1 MHVGR
6 HFIVGL
12 LVFGVI
18 VGLVVSRVPRLEALP
33 VPAFTLPLLLS
44 FVVEVALMPFVRD
57 GRVRAL
63 TMEERGL
70 GVIGAA
76 LIATAILALSQ

>member
-6 HFIVGL
+6 HFVVGL
-12 LVFGVI
+12 LLFGVV
-18 VGLVVSRVPRLEALP
+18 VGLVVSRLPRLEVLP

-44 FVVEVALMPFVRD
+44 FLVEVALMPFVRD

-76 LIATAILALSQ
+76 LIATAILELAK

>member
-12 LVFGVI
+12 LAFGVV
-18 VGLVVSRVPRLEALP
+18 VGLVVAHLPALAALP

-44 FVVEVALMPFVRD
+44 FLVEVALMPFVRD

-76 LIATAILALSQ
+76 LIATAILALTT